1 MANDEAFGTLD
12 FQSHNTISDAENELL
27 QQLLLTP
34 SNLPSNDSLHDAQI
48 KKANLQ
54 NDGRAFHDIIT
65 SNIPPDI
72 QSFDDIPLPPIHDH
86 ELDSDVED
94 EPHPE
99 PEPQFL
105 QQRDTVEATDPV
117 PESRYNL

>member
-1 MANDEAFGTLD
+1 M
-12 FQSHNTISDAENELL
+12 HKNEFL
-27 QQLLLTP
+27 QQLLSTP
-34 SNLPSNDSLHDAQI
+34 SDIQPTHFFPNAQI
-48 KKANLQ
+48 PNRNTQ
-54 NDGRAFHDIIT
+54 NDGRAIHDIIT